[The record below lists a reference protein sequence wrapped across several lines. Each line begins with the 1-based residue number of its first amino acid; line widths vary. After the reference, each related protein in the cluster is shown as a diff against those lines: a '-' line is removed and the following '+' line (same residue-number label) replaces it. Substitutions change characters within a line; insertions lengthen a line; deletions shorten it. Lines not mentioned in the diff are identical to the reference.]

1 LSKDS
6 PRKPWP
12 PTSVSLI
19 PQFLLYCCLY
29 ITGSVDNSNLFTYSN
44 PQEYEMFSSKDGNK
58 IFIGAFTTLY
68 NFTQFK
74 MNQAFSFFFDRGLPT
89 GGYGQLSSEFPQFA
103 DYD

>member
-1 LSKDS
+1 MAAD
-6 PRKPWP
+6 
-12 PTSVSLI
+12 VSLI
-19 PQFLLYCCLY
+19 PQFLSYCCLY
-29 ITGSVDNSNLFTYSN
+29 ITASVVNSTYFN

-74 MNQAFSFFFDRGLPT
+74 MSQAFSFLVKGLPT